1 MPRKILEDRTIY
13 VSRQLPISYG
23 TPVLCDLG
31 EARIATDEQNGDIMP
46 DIYRAPEVILC
57 MNWDHKVDI
66 WNVGMVVRMIIYA
79 VVLPLQAL
87 AELIIA
93 KIWDLF
99 EHRHL
104 FRARNP
110 AHKLDDEYHLAEMHA
125 VLGSPPPE
133 FLVRSE
139 KTLQFWDK
147 YGVYHPV
154 EKVKYGYN
162 LSALIFNVIY
172 QVIGK
177 AQLLFQ
183 SIIWICWKKD

>member
-1 MPRKILEDRTIY
+1 MPRKTLKDRTVY
-13 VSRQLPISYG
+13 VSRPLPVSYG

-31 EARIATDEQNGDIMP
+31 EARIGTDTQDGDIMP

-57 MNWDHKVDI
+57 INWDYKLDI
-66 WNVGMVVRMIIYA
+66 WNVGMVVRMIIHA
-79 VVLPLQAL
+79 VVLSLEARM
-87 AELIIA
+87 ELIIA

-99 EHRHL
+99 EHHHL

-110 AHKLDDEYHLAEMHA
+110 AHKLDDGYHLAEMHA

-147 YGVYHPV
+147 YGLYHPP
-154 EKVKYGYN
+154 K
-162 LSALIFNVIY
+162 
-172 QVIGK
+172 
-177 AQLLFQ
+177 
-183 SIIWICWKKD
+183 